1 MRRIVTTCAVALTLA
16 FASPALADPVT
27 TSSELVP
34 MSSLGGSYLMS
45 SPDGRLVAFQ
55 TADGRVR
62 SPQDHRRRARGLPW
76 SDWGVND
83 AVRAATVGFDDAS
96 VLVLGGAI
104 RGVFVMGSADASW
117 LAFQMP
123 DGSVRW
129 EHDGVPV
136 QRQ

>member
-27 TSSELVP
+27 TSSDLVP

-62 SPQDHRRRARGLPW
+62 WELDGLPW

>member
-1 MRRIVTTCAVALTLA
+1 MARWLGAGHGPTAVAIVIDN
-16 FASPALADPVT
+16 S
-27 TSSELVP
+27 
-34 MSSLGGSYLMS
+34 MSSGTVVN
-45 SPDGRLVAFQ
+45 GRRLLDQFKAMARQLTAQASAADRLWLV

-62 SPQDHRRRARGLPW
+62 WELDGLPW

>member
-1 MRRIVTTCAVALTLA
+1 MRRMVMTCAVAFTLA

-27 TSSELVP
+27 TSSALVP
-34 MSSLGGSYLMS
+34 TSSLGGSYLMS

-62 SPQDHRRRARGLPW
+62 WELDGLPW

-83 AVRAATVGFDDAS
+83 SVRAASVGFDDVS
-96 VLVLGGAI
+96 LLVLGGAI
-104 RGVFVMGSADASW
+104 RGVFVMATTDGSW

>member
-1 MRRIVTTCAVALTLA
+1 MRRIVMTCAVALTLA

-62 SPQDHRRRARGLPW
+62 WELDGLPW

>member
-1 MRRIVTTCAVALTLA
+1 MRRSVTTCAVALTLA

-62 SPQDHRRRARGLPW
+62 WELDGLPW

-96 VLVLGGAI
+96 VLGLGGAI
-104 RGVFVMGSADASW
+104 RGVFGMGPAGARCV
-117 LAFQMP
+117 AVPMP
-123 DGSVRW
+123 ARSVRL
-129 EHDGVPV
+129 EH
-136 QRQ
+136 

>member
-62 SPQDHRRRARGLPW
+62 WELDGLPW

>member
-1 MRRIVTTCAVALTLA
+1 M
-16 FASPALADPVT
+16 
-27 TSSELVP
+27 
-34 MSSLGGSYLMS
+34 
-45 SPDGRLVAFQ
+45 
-55 TADGRVR
+55 
-62 SPQDHRRRARGLPW
+62 
-76 SDWGVND
+76 
-83 AVRAATVGFDDAS
+83 RAATVGFDDAS

>member
-62 SPQDHRRRARGLPW
+62 WELDGLPW

-83 AVRAATVGFDDAS
+83 AVRDATVGFDDAS

>member
-1 MRRIVTTCAVALTLA
+1 MRRMVMTCAVALTLA

-62 SPQDHRRRARGLPW
+62 WELDGLPW

>member
-1 MRRIVTTCAVALTLA
+1 MRRIVTTCALTLA

-62 SPQDHRRRARGLPW
+62 WELDGLPW